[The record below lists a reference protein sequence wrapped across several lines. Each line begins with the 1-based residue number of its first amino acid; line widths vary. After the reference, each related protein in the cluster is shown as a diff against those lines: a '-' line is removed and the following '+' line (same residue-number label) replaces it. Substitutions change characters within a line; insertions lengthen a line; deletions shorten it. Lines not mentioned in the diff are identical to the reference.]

1 VNRLVL
7 AELAAWLDAEGRRPL
22 VLRGARQVG
31 KTWLVRGLAEK
42 AGLRLIELNF
52 EREPRQARLFASNDP
67 RQVLGEISLHLQAP
81 IEVDRSLL
89 FLDEV
94 QAAPEVLAKLRWFA
108 EELPALPV
116 VAAGSLLEQA
126 LSEHA
131 FSMPVGRIGFRHV
144 EPMSFPEFLEAHDQ
158 TVLLRALRAWRPGAE
173 LSPEAHAQASR
184 CFHEYA
190 MVGGLPAVVA
200 KHVERRDPRACRALQ
215 RDLVAT
221 YRADFAKYAGRMD
234 RNVIDAIL
242 LAIAR
247 GLGHKFV
254 YARADEGVKQHQAK
268 RALELISRARLCTLV
283 RHTDANGLPLGGEVK
298 DSSRKAILL
307 DVGLLH
313 ALLGTPAQAAFPAW
327 DDLSSGVRGQVMKQI
342 VGQQIRLL
350 GEGDGDGTE
359 LYFWHREGGRPGEV
373 DYVLQLHGR
382 VVPVEVKSGV
392 AGAMKSL
399 HQFVHDKGL
408 SLAVRVDSNPPS
420 SVDLAVRTTQGDDVR
435 YRLLSLPAYLVWALE
450 RALA

>member
-1 VNRLVL
+1 M
-7 AELAAWLDAEGRRPL
+7 WLDGEGRRPL

-42 AGLRLIELNF
+42 AGLHLVELNF

-67 RQVLGEISLHLQAP
+67 RQVLGEISLHIQAP
-81 IEVDRSLL
+81 IAVDRSLL

-108 EELPALPV
+108 EELPVLPV

-126 LSEHA
+126 LSEPA
-131 FSMPVGRIGFRHV
+131 FSVPVGRIGFRHV
-144 EPMSFPEFLEAHDQ
+144 EPMSFPEFLDAHGQ
-158 TVLLRALRAWRPGAE
+158 TVLLRLLGAWRPDDE
-173 LSPEAHAQASR
+173 LSPEAHEQASR
-184 CFHEYA
+184 WFHEYA

-200 KHVERRDPRACRALQ
+200 KHVEQRDPRACRAMQ

-234 RNVIDAIL
+234 RNVLDSIL

-247 GLGHKFV
+247 GLGRKFV

-283 RHTDANGLPLGGEVK
+283 RHTAANGLPLGGEVK
-298 DSSRKAILL
+298 DSTRKAILL

-313 ALLGTPAQAAFPAW
+313 ALLGTPAQSAFPAW
-327 DDLSSGVRGQVMKQI
+327 DALSAGVRGQVVEQL
-342 VGQQIRLL
+342 VGQQLRLF

-359 LYFWHREGGRPGEV
+359 LFFWHREGGRPGEV

-382 VVPVEVKSGV
+382 IVPIEVKSGV

-408 SLAVRVDSNPPS
+408 SFAVRVDANPPS

-435 YRLLSLPAYLVWALE
+435 YRLLSVPAYLVWALD